1 MYKSLI
7 LMIEIKSIDIFN
19 NIKSQ
24 TDNNNQSDT
33 IKAKKVFPKIDI
45 NTGLYNS
52 QLQSDYVLIHRILQK
67 KLTSSLDKNIRKFVK
82 ILINEMYSKKNKH
95 DVNIITR
102 DTLLEYYLK

>member
-1 MYKSLI
+1 
-7 LMIEIKSIDIFN
+7 MIEIKSIDIFN

-82 ILINEMYSKKNKH
+82 ILINEMYSKKNKY

-102 DTLLEYYLK
+102 DTILEYYLK